1 MNIWSKTVYSFFHF
15 RHLKHDRHALKNLE
29 TIDDDLDL
37 EGVILVRLADENSN
51 VADHYS
57 LGNGIIFLMKLIIHY
72 NTEFVVHCTMI
83 VPTLFLDMVPC
94 LILFHEGRPYIYK
107 GEISDENEAIKWFRK
122 KLVSFDEL

>member
-1 MNIWSKTVYSFFHF
+1 MKCLIGLPRLLWRKIELVTVPMLERLFEDYKNIAAFVHDK
-15 RHLKHDRHALKNLE
+15 HLKHDRHALKNLE

-37 EGVILVRLADENSN
+37 EGVILVRLADENSK

-57 LGNGIIFLMKLIIHY
+57 
-72 NTEFVVHCTMI
+72 
-83 VPTLFLDMVPC
+83 LDMVPC

-122 KLVSFDEL
+122 KLVSFD

>member
-1 MNIWSKTVYSFFHF
+1 MEQIVYSFFHF

-72 NTEFVVHCTMI
+72 NTEFVF
-83 VPTLFLDMVPC
+83 PFSLFLDMVPC